1 MLLWTD
7 LGRNSGEKWLN
18 AYSKPPGLKV
28 WRRDPVDAI
37 SGVVADRTAL
47 FAARLNLAAS
57 GGYAESFLTS
67 WNQALN
73 SKFLQSL
80 PLNGRFLQVRKLAVS
95 DAQDL
100 APEVLDERNKMGPK
114 MVRLMAEVKA
124 DAQAEARSVDRLNQM
139 ESRVAQIAVDRVSIP
154 SVAPPDLLEKN
165 PLKLPEQ
172 TQWSHS
178 PCWVMS

>member
-1 MLLWTD
+1 M
-7 LGRNSGEKWLN
+7 
-18 AYSKPPGLKV
+18 

-80 PLNGRFLQVRKLAVS
+80 PLNGRFQCKLAVS

-100 APEVLDERNKMGPK
+100 AAEVLDERNKMGPK

-124 DAQAEARSVDRLNQM
+124 DAQADA
-139 ESRVAQIAVDRVSIP
+139 
-154 SVAPPDLLEKN
+154 
-165 PLKLPEQ
+165 
-172 TQWSHS
+172 
-178 PCWVMS
+178 